1 MQCFSL
7 KISPYRILV
16 DVLRFPGAS
25 SEESTWNVGAQV
37 WSPGPE
43 DPLEKE
49 MATRSTILSWEIP
62 WTEEPGGL
70 QAMELEESAMT

>member
-49 MATRSTILSWEIP
+49 MATYSSILDWKSHGQRIHAAGAHRVAKEADK
-62 WTEEPGGL
+62 T
-70 QAMELEESAMT
+70 